1 MIITE
6 VQSNMADISSG
17 SANSDNIMRGNS
29 TSEQSASTIPSFA
42 ENQNQR
48 FQGSKPVDIE
58 NVSSL
63 PTSNSTSD
71 LATRSFSLPSE
82 YDYTSL
88 NPRVTVR
95 RALSSIYTRWVKV
108 PLKS

>member
-71 LATRSFSLPSE
+71 LATRSVSLPSE

-108 PLKS
+108 PLKI

>member
-6 VQSNMADISSG
+6 IQSNMTDISSG
-17 SANSDNIMRGNS
+17 SANNDNMMRRNA

-42 ENQNQR
+42 EHQNQR
-48 FQGSKPVDIE
+48 FQGSKPVDIK
-58 NVSSL
+58 NGSSL
-63 PTSNSTSD
+63 LTSNSTSD